1 MYADAWLALIPSA
14 CITLTRCMDRLTA
27 EDIYL
32 TAGNLKARTGAR
44 AMDLSRARD
53 HLPEMIFGLT
63 QELRYTP
70 GQHAPARPNCLT
82 MAGLALG
89 FAAINAAN
97 EEFRFRLLLAR
108 GKRATGASAVLWTTS
123 LNFGLAHWNG
133 RPGGPTGV
141 STTALFAM
149 RLCRSLYDTE
159 GGLWAWLID
168 TSADIIILILVAVLL
183 HIG

>member
-1 MYADAWLALIPSA
+1 
-14 CITLTRCMDRLTA
+14 
-27 EDIYL
+27 
-32 TAGNLKARTGAR
+32 
-44 AMDLSRARD
+44 
-53 HLPEMIFGLT
+53 
-63 QELRYTP
+63 
-70 GQHAPARPNCLT
+70 